1 MKKNIFILNYPAH
14 YRLPIYRKIG
24 EELNADFYFGD
35 IPDSNIKKI
44 EKGELESYKDLFR
57 TIKIKSF
64 YWYSGMLK
72 LIFKPYENYIL
83 TGDPFIISNWFF
95 LILAKIFRKKTILW
109 SHGMYGRESKIRLIL
124 KKVYFKLAD
133 KLFLYG
139 NYSKNLLLKYGFNSS
154 NIYVVYNSLDYSKQL
169 VIRDE
174 LTKTDVIKSHFKNNF
189 KNLIFIGR
197 VQKSKKLEQV
207 LDAMIILLRKNVKVN
222 FTIIGAVDKNY
233 NFLDEINNRNLSQN
247 VWLFG
252 ESYDEYLNGQF
263 LFNADACVS
272 PGNIGLTAIHSLMFN
287 TPVITHNDFKYQG
300 PEFEAII
307 DNVNGAFFIK
317 DDINDLAN
325 KIELVLESEC
335 QKCFTVVDNLW
346 NPSNQIVIMKK
357 AL

>member
-1 MKKNIFILNYPAH
+1 
-14 YRLPIYRKIG
+14 
-24 EELNADFYFGD
+24 
-35 IPDSNIKKI
+35 
-44 EKGELESYKDLFR
+44 
-57 TIKIKSF
+57 
-64 YWYSGMLK
+64 
-72 LIFKPYENYIL
+72 
-83 TGDPFIISNWFF
+83 
-95 LILAKIFRKKTILW
+95 
-109 SHGMYGRESKIRLIL
+109 MYGRESKIRLNL

-169 VIRDE
+169 GIRDE

-222 FTIIGAVDKNY
+222 FKIIGAVDKNY

-300 PEFEAII
+300 PELEAII
-307 DNVNGAFFIK
+307 DNMNGAFFIK